1 VQKFICPACD
11 AEEERFAPMQSIR
24 FEAAH
29 CPHDGHLRTVVSVH
43 NYAGNEDFGDRPLSA
58 LGLPLLDLFVARHGE
73 REIGYIP
80 YGDAPAVLG
89 LLRPRHGTS

>member
-1 VQKFICPACD
+1 
-11 AEEERFAPMQSIR
+11 MQSIR

-29 CPHDGHLRTVVSVH
+29 CPRDGHLRTVVSLH
-43 NYAGNEDFGDRPLSA
+43 NYAGGDDFGDRPLSA

-89 LLRPRHGTS
+89 VLSPRQGTP